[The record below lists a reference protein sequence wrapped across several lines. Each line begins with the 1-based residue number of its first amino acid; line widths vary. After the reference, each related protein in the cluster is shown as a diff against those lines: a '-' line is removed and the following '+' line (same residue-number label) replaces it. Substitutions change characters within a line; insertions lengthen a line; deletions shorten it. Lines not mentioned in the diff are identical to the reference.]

1 MRTQLSIL
9 MPTFNDDCCDAVM
22 ELARQALEI
31 EGLQFEIIIGDDAS
45 DNAEIAAR
53 NSQCTAIRSCRYI
66 RVDEN
71 VGRAAIRNRLARE
84 ARFEW
89 LLFVDSGMGIS
100 RGDFVKTY
108 LTTGQTPVYGGYAVS
123 SDKHKSL
130 QSNLRYCYEMA
141 AAEAHSAENRAK
153 HPNQDFHTSN
163 FLVEKSLFLQHPL
176 DERFRHYGY
185 EDVFWG
191 KQLSEA
197 GITIHHIDNPVAFD
211 RFETNAQFVAK
222 TEQGIRTLCTFRDEL
237 SGYSRLLKTARLV
250 RSLGLGKPCR
260 MLFAKKQKKW
270 REKLCANSPS
280 LRLFSAYKLFYLL
293 SIS

>member
-9 MPTFNDDCCDAVM
+9 IPTFNDECHALVA
-22 ELARQALEI
+22 ELARQASEI
-31 EGLQFEIIIGDDAS
+31 QSLRFEIIVGDDGS
-45 DNAEIAAR
+45 TDERVVSENQKI
-53 NSQCTAIRSCRYI
+53 TAIAHCRII
-66 RVDEN
+66 REAKN
-71 VGRAAIRNRLARE
+71 TGRAAIRNRLARE

-100 RGDFVKTY
+100 RDDFVKTY

-123 SDKHKSL
+123 CDDHKSM

-197 GITIHHIDNPVAFD
+197 GITIHHIDNPVAFN

>member
-1 MRTQLSIL
+1 MRKQLSIL

-31 EGLQFEIIIGDDAS
+31 DGLQFEILIGDDGS

-108 LTTGQTPVYGGYAVS
+108 LTTGQTPVYGGYAV
-123 SDKHKSL
+123 
-130 QSNLRYCYEMA
+130 
-141 AAEAHSAENRAK
+141 
-153 HPNQDFHTSN
+153 
-163 FLVEKSLFLQHPL
+163 
-176 DERFRHYGY
+176 
-185 EDVFWG
+185 
-191 KQLSEA
+191 
-197 GITIHHIDNPVAFD
+197 
-211 RFETNAQFVAK
+211 
-222 TEQGIRTLCTFRDEL
+222 
-237 SGYSRLLKTARLV
+237 
-250 RSLGLGKPCR
+250 
-260 MLFAKKQKKW
+260 
-270 REKLCANSPS
+270 
-280 LRLFSAYKLFYLL
+280 
-293 SIS
+293 